1 MNTFQ
6 NYGAILMT
14 DLHFLVIVRLHIIT
28 RQSIIINLDITLH
41 LFRHPDTTIGTS
53 AQVPSDSVD
62 RGSSAQSCARL
73 NWTTSNASQHRSLSD
88 QKTPGALL
96 TPPQLEVFHHT
107 TDKATPPS
115 VLSEP
120 SLSTESS
127 CMLRGLDPVAQVT
140 RRLIEDRYF
149 RRPVARRRAYLDS
162 RDSS

>member
-14 DLHFLVIVRLHIIT
+14 DLHFLVIVRPAHHHPPVHHH
-28 RQSIIINLDITLH
+28 QPGYH
-41 LFRHPDTTIGTS
+41 PPPVRHPDTTIGTS

-96 TPPQLEVFHHT
+96 TPPQLEVLHHT
-107 TDKATPPS
+107 TDKAAPPS